1 MAAARRVR
9 DAASLPSGTGAP
21 ALLEL
26 SPLPLLRTRLKP
38 SLLLLVQITL
48 GRRPLAPGSQQPS
61 GGSQTGQ
68 RRARRSWAALA
79 ARPLPS
85 TSASAVRLGRQD
97 EAPRDP
103 PC

>member
-9 DAASLPSGTGAP
+9 DAASLPSGT
-21 ALLEL
+21 
-26 SPLPLLRTRLKP
+26 
-38 SLLLLVQITL
+38 
-48 GRRPLAPGSQQPS
+48 APGSQQPS